1 MKSILIIED
10 DDEIKDYIK
19 DELENEF
26 TILTADNGKEGYDMI
41 LKQMPDLIITD
52 VMMPEMDGITLC
64 KKIKQNDNINQI
76 PVIMV
81 TAKSKSEDQIEGFE
95 SGADDYIVKPFNI
108 NVLHSK
114 VVNLIKNR
122 SMLKNKYLLVKD
134 QLDKVVKL
142 NMKSSDEHLM
152 EKIINTLNRH
162 MNDPE
167 LNVETLATAV
177 GISRVHMHRKLKELT
192 NMSARDFIKSVR
204 LKQAAEMLSE
214 KKLTI
219 AEVAYAVGYT
229 NPSYFTTNFK
239 EHFGMSPKDYMNKA
253 IEDRTMTEEDESKV
267 EDETE
272 TETVK

>member
-1 MKSILIIED
+1 
-10 DDEIKDYIK
+10 
-19 DELENEF
+19 
-26 TILTADNGKEGYDMI
+26 
-41 LKQMPDLIITD
+41 
-52 VMMPEMDGITLC
+52 
-64 KKIKQNDNINQI
+64 
-76 PVIMV
+76 
-81 TAKSKSEDQIEGFE
+81 
-95 SGADDYIVKPFNI
+95 
-108 NVLHSK
+108 
-114 VVNLIKNR
+114 
-122 SMLKNKYLLVKD
+122 
-134 QLDKVVKL
+134 
-142 NMKSSDEHLM
+142 MKSSDEHLM

-167 LNVETLATAV
+167 LNVETLAAAV

-253 IEDRTMTEEDESKV
+253 IEDRTVTEEDESEV